1 MKQTAVGELI
11 EYFVKQQKEGCSHW
25 CIHDLIAQLYVSKEM
40 EKEQI
45 IEAYHE
51 GQLCIL
57 DIFEKSLVPMGFEST
72 SDKEDKED
80 AEQYYRVRWKNIN
93 LKQKRL

>member
-1 MKQTAVGELI
+1 MKQTAVEFLFNAVHKDMSYPELL
-11 EYFVKQQKEGCSHW
+11 G
-25 CIHDLIAQLYVSKEM
+25 LIAQAKEM

-57 DIFEKSLVPMGFEST
+57 DIVEKSLVPMGFEST

-93 LKQKRL
+93 LKQERL

>member
-1 MKQTAVGELI
+1 MKQTAVEWYHSKVIELMTQREQGNI
-11 EYFVKQQKEGCSHW
+11 DVLEFRNQLDLSFKQ
-25 CIHDLIAQLYVSKEM
+25 AKEM

-57 DIFEKSLVPMGFEST
+57 DIVEKSLVPMGFEST

-80 AEQYYRVRWKNIN
+80 ANEYY
-93 LKQKRL
+93 KQTFKSE

>member
-1 MKQTAVGELI
+1 MKQTAVEWLANELKNSSGMPYEHFEKI
-11 EYFVKQQKEGCSHW
+11 INQ
-25 CIHDLIAQLYVSKEM
+25 AKEM

-57 DIFEKSLVPMGFEST
+57 DFFEKRLVPMGFEST
-72 SDKEDKED
+72 SYKEDKED
-80 AEQYYRVRWKNIN
+80 ANEYY
-93 LKQKRL
+93 KQTFK

>member
-1 MKQTAVGELI
+1 MEKQLTAVEWLFWKLYI
-11 EYFVKQQKEGCSHW
+11 LKDVEYES
-25 CIHDLIAQLYVSKEM
+25 IMQLYEQAKEM

-57 DIFEKSLVPMGFEST
+57 DFFKKRLVPMGFEST
-72 SDKEDKED
+72 SYKEDKED
-80 AEQYYRVRWKNIN
+80 ANEYYKITF
-93 LKQKRL
+93 KSE